1 MKGVQLHHAIE
12 CHRKDGVLI
21 VHFRTSAHDRKQR
34 ARIADELEEL
44 GDKISGDEE
53 IRIVLFTGISD
64 YLSIEPFWD
73 EPPGEAWSE
82 FPGRTLA
89 APVAKLDRPVIAAI
103 LGDAV
108 GLGLELAL
116 ACDLRIA
123 GMNSRFGLPHICK
136 GWIPWDGGTQRLSRL
151 VGRAKALEMILDGQ
165 KISAREALRI
175 GLVNKIVMPQQVL
188 ETATALASKMAE
200 GGPIALR
207 FAKEAVNQ
215 GMELTLFQGLRL
227 EADLYFLLQT
237 TRDRV
242 EGIRAFQEKR
252 PARFV
257 GK

>member
-1 MKGVQLHHAIE
+1 LHHTIE
-12 CHRKDGVLI
+12 CHRKDGVLN
-21 VHFRTSAHDRKQR
+21 VHFRASAHARKQR

-44 GDKISGDEE
+44 GGEISGDEE
-53 IRIVLFTGISD
+53 IRVVLFTGTSG
-64 YLSIEPFWD
+64 YLSIEPFGD
-73 EPPGEAWSE
+73 DSSGGGWSG
-82 FPGRTLA
+82 FPSRTLA

-103 LGDAV
+103 LGDAI

-123 GMNSRFGLPHICK
+123 GTNSRFGLPHICK
-136 GWIPWDGGTQRLSRL
+136 GCIPWDGGTQRLSRL

-175 GLVNKIVMPQQVL
+175 GLVNKIVMPRQVI

-200 GGPIALR
+200 KGPIALR

-215 GMELTLFQGLRL
+215 GMELTLSQGLRL

-237 TRDRV
+237 TQDRV
-242 EGIRAFQEKR
+242 EGIRAFQGKR
-252 PARFV
+252 PPRFV